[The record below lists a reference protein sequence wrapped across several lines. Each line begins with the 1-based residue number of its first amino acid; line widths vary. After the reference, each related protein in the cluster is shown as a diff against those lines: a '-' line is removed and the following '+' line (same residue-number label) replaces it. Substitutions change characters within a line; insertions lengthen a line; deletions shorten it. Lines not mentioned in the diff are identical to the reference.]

1 MVKDTQRLASQF
13 KPSNLGLVHAIPL
26 TTILLHL
33 CQVTEAHV
41 AEALRLFNIS
51 TVDAARAGV
60 TDAILTE
67 EQRNDLL
74 HTVAVIK
81 RYLPVGAN
89 VSERWLVDSVMK
101 TGVNENAARRALL
114 SMSQRGEVEFRNER
128 RKVMRKM

>member
-1 MVKDTQRLASQF
+1 M
-13 KPSNLGLVHAIPL
+13 LGA
-26 TTILLHL
+26 HL
-33 CQVTEAHV
+33 QVTEAHV

-67 EQRNDLL
+67 EQRNDLI